1 MLIGYKALEDE
12 YDINMIQNVN
22 VGLNIG
28 NY

>member
-1 MLIGYKALEDE
+1 MYIGFKALEDE

-22 VGLNIG
+22 VGFNIG